1 MSNIG
6 NIRIDFQVI
15 ESGDPKFLLVGD
27 FSSWKVIEDLPANLE
42 VIPPGSHNKV
52 SNLFQ
57 KNQINGLNSLNLGLS
72 QHQDCEENYLPL
84 PDGIY
89 ELCLRGGANGERM
102 KKRYYLKK
110 DQFQLDFDK
119 MKLKLGIEYDVRD
132 QAYREVLID
141 IMIYSEAASSATRRG
156 EIKEAKYYF
165 DIATDLLTKYKDC
178 KNCI

>member
-1 MSNIG
+1 MSDIG

-42 VIPPGSHNKV
+42 VIPPGSHNTV

-57 KNQINGLNSLNLGLS
+57 KNKINALNSLNLGLS
-72 QHQDCEENYLPL
+72 QHQDCEDNYLPL

-89 ELCLRGGANGERM
+89 ELCLRGGANGQRM
-102 KKRYYLKK
+102 RKRYYLKK

-119 MKLKLGIEYDVRD
+119 MKLKLGIEYDIRD
-132 QAYREVLID
+132 KDYRRLLSD
-141 IMIYSEAASSATRRG
+141 IMIYSDAASSATRDG
-156 EIKEAKYYF
+156 DIKKAKMFF
-165 DIATDLLTKYKDC
+165 DIATELLKKYKDC
-178 KNCI
+178 KDCL